1 MYIGWWFNPSEKY
14 ERTSVGMMKFPRYGK
29 IKFMFQ
35 TTNQIYI
42 YIYRMGPPRQLS
54 CLISGLTMVYDRY
67 NYT

>member
-14 ERTSVGMMKFPRYGK
+14 ERTSVGMMKFPRSGK

-42 YIYRMGPPRQLS
+42 YIQDGAPKTAKLPYKWFNY
-54 CLISGLTMVYDRY
+54 GL
-67 NYT
+67 